1 MTRQTSLPEA
11 HYHLGEGWLKK
22 NDPKK
27 ALAELKVASDTVSRA
42 NATAGIA
49 ASPDLEKKIQSA
61 TERAKEMQRAQNGAE
76 AGAR

>member
-49 ASPDLEKKIQSA
+49 ASPGCLSPYNRK
-61 TERAKEMQRAQNGAE
+61 RAPNE
-76 AGAR
+76 